1 MRLFTNG
8 VPPRDRRLD
17 RRPLAIS
24 AAAALLLFAALPAKA
39 GIVGM
44 NIDPTQS
51 FVTVSEIIV
60 LTEIGAGVHVTVPQF
75 PGSNTTSLSG
85 NLIVDLNPTTIGFP
99 GGSTVNFDV
108 NIAPGVGGVPGSYA
122 PLDQFPLPVPGAT
135 PDANYGLKVG
145 SPLDWDEV
153 RHGLIADLIGPDRPL
168 GTTFDLLPGSDLLVG
183 TAGRIAYASALGGD
197 TSSVVGDTLAELGT
211 GGATLGTWM
220 GGILTIP
227 IESSFTVAIDTNDIS
242 PGTHVYITFISNSSI
257 VAIIPEP
264 ASMVLWGF
272 GVVGLLTFAGRFRRR
287 RF

>member
-1 MRLFTNG
+1 MRLFTHA
-8 VPPRDRRLD
+8 VTPRDRRLD
-17 RRPLAIS
+17 RRPAAIA

-39 GIVGM
+39 QIVGM
-44 NIDPTQS
+44 NINSGLS

-153 RHGLIADLIGPDRPL
+153 RHGLIADLIGPDRSITA
-168 GTTFDLLPGSDLLVG
+168 GAFDLFPNVDFLVG
-183 TAGRIAYASALGGD
+183 TAGRIAFTSAVGSD
-197 TSSVVGDTLAELGT
+197 TSSVVGDPLAALGT
-211 GGATLGTWM
+211 GGATPGTWD
-220 GGILTIP
+220 GTTLTIP
-227 IESSFTVAIDTNDIS
+227 IESSFTVPLDLSSIL
-242 PGTHVYITFISNSSI
+242 PGAMGSITFISNSSI

-264 ASMVLWGF
+264 SSMVLLGF
-272 GVVGLLTFAGRFRRR
+272 GVVGFLAFAWRRCKR
-287 RF
+287 